1 MFRKGIEAGMRE
13 EEGGTAMA
21 ELGEVAQIHYRGRL
35 DDGREFESSIRAG
48 EPLEVRLG
56 SGRLLPAV
64 ERVICEMNPRDRRTV
79 RLEPDQAF
87 GAYDEA
93 LVITVPA
100 DRLPN
105 ASALPVGEFV
115 EVRTDA
121 GALRAKVVSADGQAV
136 VLDCNHELAGQAVTF
151 DIELLAVI
159 HESAISRELHPAGCA
174 CGCDKL
180 KEQIG

>member
-1 MFRKGIEAGMRE
+1 
-13 EEGGTAMA
+13 MA
-21 ELGEVAQIHYRGRL
+21 EIGEVAQIHYSGRL

-48 EPLEVRLG
+48 SLLEVKLG

-64 ERVICEMNPRDRRTV
+64 ERIICEMNPGDRRTV
-79 RLEPDQAF
+79 RLEPEQAY
-87 GAYDEA
+87 GAYDEG
-93 LVITVPA
+93 LVISVPA

-105 ASALPVGEFV
+105 AAALPVGEYV

-121 GALRAKVVSADGQAV
+121 GTVRAKVVSSDSETV

-151 DIELLAVI
+151 DIELVAI
-159 HESAISRELHPAGCA
+159 IRESAIECELHPAGCA

>member
-1 MFRKGIEAGMRE
+1 
-13 EEGGTAMA
+13 MA
-21 ELGEVAQIHYRGRL
+21 ELGEIAQVHYCGRL

-64 ERVICEMNPRDRRTV
+64 ERVICEMNPRERRTV
-79 RLEPDQAF
+79 RLVPDQAF
-87 GAYDEA
+87 GPYDES

-100 DRLPN
+100 DRLPS
-105 ASALPVGEFV
+105 ASAMPVGEFV
-115 EVRTDA
+115 EVKTDA
-121 GALRAKVVSADGQAV
+121 GTLRAKVVSVDDRAV